1 MSVGLIAKNELDL
14 NISYASEDLDFG
26 IDSTSFPNS
35 VITLNL
41 DQSEAMKNNSIM
53 AIRDL
58 RSKMWDEDV
67 LYTLDNNNQA
77 NKTIRDTLEEVGI
90 TSKNEYLNLVK
101 WSTDLE
107 KIAIQRGFEVS
118 ANGFSHQRIDGS
130 EYSDISLP
138 NGIKSYSELLAYN
151 SYGFTPQTAIDQLA
165 FSKRANFNSKSEY
178 ESCLLYTSPSP
189 RD

>member
-1 MSVGLIAKNELDL
+1 
-14 NISYASEDLDFG
+14 
-26 IDSTSFPNS
+26 
-35 VITLNL
+35 
-41 DQSEAMKNNSIM
+41 
-53 AIRDL
+53 
-58 RSKMWDEDV
+58 MWDEDV

-130 EYSDISLP
+130 EYSDILSL
-138 NGIKSYSELLAYN
+138 IH
-151 SYGFTPQTAIDQLA
+151 I
-165 FSKRANFNSKSEY
+165 
-178 ESCLLYTSPSP
+178 
-189 RD
+189 